1 MKIFLI
7 GLPGSGKTSLGKEL
21 ARAMQLPFVD
31 LDKEIEKEE
40 GRSIKV
46 IFKDLKEPYFRAVEA
61 RVLKHWCEEEYD
73 FVMAT
78 GGGAACFFDNMQRMN
93 NSGKTIFLDV
103 PAREIARRMSL
114 SKLEERPL
122 LNSSGI
128 DGVKDQIEFLR
139 SGRISFYR
147 QAHLTLTGESI
158 STRQALDALKS

>member
-21 ARAMQLPFVD
+21 ARAMRLPFVD

-46 IFKDLKEPYFRAVEA
+46 IFKDMKEPYFRTVEA
-61 RVLKHWCEEEYD
+61 RLLKQWCAVDQE

-78 GGGAACFFDNMQRMN
+78 GGGAACFFDNIQRMN
-93 NSGKTIFLDV
+93 EAGRSIFLDV
-103 PAREIARRMSL
+103 PAREIARRMAL
-114 SKLEERPL
+114 SKLEDRPL

-128 DGVKDQIEFLR
+128 DGLKDQIEFLR
-139 SGRISFYR
+139 SSRLPFYK
-147 QAHLTLTGESI
+147 QAQITLSGESI